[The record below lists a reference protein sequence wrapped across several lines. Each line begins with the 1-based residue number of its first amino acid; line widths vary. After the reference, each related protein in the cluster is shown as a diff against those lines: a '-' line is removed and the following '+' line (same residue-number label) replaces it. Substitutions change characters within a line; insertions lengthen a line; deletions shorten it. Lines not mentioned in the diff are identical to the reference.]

1 MEQGLLYTVRAKHI
15 PQFKGETMKHLLILT
30 LITTTLLV
38 GCSDNSSD
46 FRSSDHSSAY
56 SEINLETLRVNIGN
70 MDLMDLTPS
79 EINGLLFMREEE
91 KLARDVYLTF
101 HEQYSTNVFTNIAG
115 SEQVHT
121 DAVLILLER
130 YDITDPV
137 GDNPIGVFVNE
148 DLQTLYDELIASGTE
163 SEANALYVACAIEEI
178 DILDLEEHMSHTA
191 YKDIEMVYQHLLD
204 GSGNHMRAFVPK
216 WEQLTGEIY
225 EPRFMSE
232 EAFDEIM
239 SASGPGNGGGGGGNG
254 NGGGGNGGGGGGGRG
269 GH

>member
-1 MEQGLLYTVRAKHI
+1 
-15 PQFKGETMKHLLILT
+15 MKHLLILT
-30 LITTTLLV
+30 LIATTLLV
-38 GCSDNSSD
+38 GCSDSSSD
-46 FRSSDHSSAY
+46 LSSSEHSSAY
-56 SEINLETLRVNIGN
+56 SEINLEALRVNIGN
-70 MDLMDLTPS
+70 TELMDLTPA
-79 EINGLLFMREEE
+79 EINGLLYMREEE

-101 HEQYSTNVFTNIAG
+101 HDQYNTNVFTNIAG

-137 GDNPIGVFVNE
+137 GDNPIGVFANA

-178 DILDLEEHMSHTA
+178 DILDLEEHMDYTL
-191 YKDIEMVYQHLLD
+191 YKDIKMVYQHLLD

-216 WEQLTGEIY
+216 WERLTGQIY

-239 SASGPGNGGGGGGNG
+239 SASGPGGGGGNG
-254 NGGGGNGGGGGGGRG
+254 HGGGSNGDGSGTL
-269 GH
+269 